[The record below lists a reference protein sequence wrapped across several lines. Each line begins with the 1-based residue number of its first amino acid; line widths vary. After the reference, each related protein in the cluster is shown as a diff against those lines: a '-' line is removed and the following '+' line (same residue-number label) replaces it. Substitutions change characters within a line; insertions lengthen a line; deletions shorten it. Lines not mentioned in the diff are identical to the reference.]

1 MMTLS
6 ISLFIAFVVGYVIGG
21 CRHKK
26 DEDGRLNIIRARLD
40 RVDGAYQNIKSVCN
54 GSDVALVRIID
65 EHRSVVKSLFQWAPD
80 LIEAHPDLI
89 TRLYSVDRRLSQIA
103 NHIDRQ
109 RPALSV
115 HDVYDPLAELMRSDN
130 RVNPTSLH

>member
-6 ISLFIAFVVGYVIGG
+6 ISLFSAFVAGYVIGG

-26 DEDGRLNIIRARLD
+26 AEDGRLNIIRDRLD
-40 RVDGAYQNIKSVCN
+40 HVDAAYQKIKSVCN
-54 GSDVALVRIID
+54 GNEVALVRIID
-65 EHRSVVKSLFQWAPD
+65 EHRSVVKSLSQWAPD
-80 LIEAHPDLI
+80 LIEVHPDLI

-115 HDVYDPLAELMRSDN
+115 HDVYDPLYELMYSNN
-130 RVNPTSLH
+130 REDPASRH